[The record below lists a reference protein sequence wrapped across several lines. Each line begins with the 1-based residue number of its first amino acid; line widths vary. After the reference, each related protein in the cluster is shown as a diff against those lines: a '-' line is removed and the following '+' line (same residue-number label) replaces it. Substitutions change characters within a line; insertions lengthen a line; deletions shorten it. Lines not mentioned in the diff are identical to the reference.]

1 MVKNRLIRA
10 TAALTL
16 LIVAFFSN
24 PLAANADVDDF
35 EFESMHAEY
44 ELSLG
49 EHNIPQLKVT
59 ETLIAVFPETDQNR
73 GIRRLI
79 PDGYQGHS
87 LGTEVV
93 SVVDENGLARDFSV
107 ESVDGFSEVV
117 SKFTDDRYVHGR
129 QTYIITYTQK
139 WVIRDF
145 EDTSEF
151 YWDVNGTGWGQP
163 FGKVSATVTIS
174 PVLSQLLQTDG
185 ISCYAG
191 PQGSKQA
198 CDEQSWSQRPSS
210 ITLSFSSENLAPGE
224 TLTID
229 LPFSKGLINTGD
241 VSQVT
246 GSPQY
251 LLFWFFFAVIL
262 AMLVWGLW
270 YRIVVLGGR
279 RMRKFVTVQ
288 YAGPS
293 TPTMGVVG
301 SIIGGNRWQAAL
313 IVQAVVFGYLTI
325 AVDKDERWILT
336 RTDNLVQN
344 EELKRLLDSLFSDG
358 RQSVVMGPNIDEAES
373 IRIVNVFNNLSMQAA
388 KQALDLGYYSHFAVK
403 TSFRGWLVI
412 LAATV
417 GMVWVSVSMDE
428 VVDAGFT
435 ALSILFALLAS
446 TMHFAI
452 LVSKRLPTRAG
463 IDLKVHLEGLRD
475 YISLAEK
482 DRLAFL
488 QSPKGALRKR
498 GELGQEEI
506 LHLYEDVLPWAVL
519 LGLEEEWGK
528 VLTTYSNETGQPTW
542 IPIATISSFNLSGLN
557 TAISQSM
564 AVGAESGSSGGGS
577 SGGGGGGGGGSG
589 V

>member
-1 MVKNRLIRA
+1 M
-10 TAALTL
+10 T
-16 LIVAFFSN
+16 
-24 PLAANADVDDF
+24 
-35 EFESMHAEY
+35 
-44 ELSLG
+44 
-49 EHNIPQLKVT
+49 
-59 ETLIAVFPETDQNR
+59 
-73 GIRRLI
+73 
-79 PDGYQGHS
+79 
-87 LGTEVV
+87 
-93 SVVDENGLARDFSV
+93 
-107 ESVDGFSEVV
+107 
-117 SKFTDDRYVHGR
+117 
-129 QTYIITYTQK
+129 
-139 WVIRDF
+139 
-145 EDTSEF
+145 
-151 YWDVNGTGWGQP
+151 
-163 FGKVSATVTIS
+163 

-198 CDEQSWSQRPSS
+198 CDEQSWIQTPSS
-210 ITLSFSSENLAPGE
+210 STVSFSSDNLAPGE

-293 TPTMGVVG
+293 APTMGVVG

-313 IVQAVVFGYLTI
+313 IVQAVVLGYLTI
-325 AVDKDERWILT
+325 AVDEDERWILA
-336 RTDNLVQN
+336 RTDKLVQN
-344 EELKRLLDSLFSDG
+344 EELKELLDGLFADG

-403 TSFRGWLVI
+403 TSFRSWLVI
-412 LAATV
+412 LAATI
-417 GMVWVSVSMDE
+417 GMVWVSVSLDE

-435 ALSILFALLAS
+435 GLSILFVLVAS
-446 TMHFAI
+446 AVHFGI
-452 LVSKRLPTRAG
+452 LVSKRRPTQAG
-463 IDLKVHLEGLRD
+463 IDLRVHLEGLKD
-475 YISLAEK
+475 YIRLAEK

-488 QSPKGALRKR
+488 QSPKGALRKS
-498 GELGQEEI
+498 GALGQVEI

-542 IPIATISSFNLSGLN
+542 IPIATISSFNLSALN

>member
-1 MVKNRLIRA
+1 MGKNGLIRTTA
-10 TAALTL
+10 TLVLAMVALL
-16 LIVAFFSN
+16 FAPQV
-24 PLAANADVDDF
+24 ANADVEDF

-44 ELSLG
+44 ALSLG

-79 PDGYQGHS
+79 PDSYQGHS
-87 LGTEVV
+87 LRTEVT
-93 SVVDENGLARDFSV
+93 SVVDENGQARDFIV

-117 SKFTDDRYVHGR
+117 SKFTDDRYVYGR
-129 QTYIITYTQK
+129 QTYIISYTQQ
-139 WVIRDF
+139 WVVGDF
-145 EDTSEF
+145 GETSEF

-163 FGKVSATVTIS
+163 FGRVSATVTMS

-191 PQGSKQA
+191 PQGSKQV
-198 CDEQSWSQRPSS
+198 CDEQSWSQAPSS
-210 ITLSFSSENLAPGE
+210 STVSFSSENLAPGE
-224 TLTID
+224 NLTIN

-251 LLFWFFFAVIL
+251 LLFWSLFVVIL
-262 AMLVWGLW
+262 AALVWGLW

-288 YAGPS
+288 YAGPLA
-293 TPTMGVVG
+293 PELGVVG
-301 SIIGGNRWQAAL
+301 SIIGGNRWHAALVVQAAVL
-313 IVQAVVFGYLTI
+313 GYLTI
-325 AVDKDERWILT
+325 AVDKDEHWTLA
-336 RTDNLVQN
+336 RTDKVVQN
-344 EELKRLLDSLFSDG
+344 EELKRLLDGLFAEGRKSLAMG
-358 RQSVVMGPNIDEAES
+358 RLIDEAES
-373 IRIVNVFNNLSMQAA
+373 LRISTVFNNFSIQAA
-388 KQALDLGYYSHFAVK
+388 KQALDQGYYSHFAVK
-403 TSFRGWLVI
+403 TAILGWLVI
-412 LAATV
+412 LAATI
-417 GMVWVSVSMDE
+417 GQVWVAGSLDE

-435 ALSILFALLAS
+435 GLSILFALVAS
-446 TMHFAI
+446 AVHFAV

-463 IDLKVHLEGLRD
+463 IDLKVHLEGLED
-475 YISLAEK
+475 YIRLAEK
-482 DRLAFL
+482 ERLAFL

-498 GELGQEEI
+498 GMLGQDEI

-519 LGLEEEWGK
+519 LGLEEEWSK
-528 VLTTYSNETGQPTW
+528 VLTTFASETSQPTW
-542 IPIATISSFNLSGLN
+542 IPIATVGGFHLSGLN

-564 AVGAESGSSGGGS
+564 AVSSDSGSGGGGS
-577 SGGGGGGGGGSG
+577 SGGGGGGGGGGG

>member
-24 PLAANADVDDF
+24 PLAASADVDDF
-35 EFESMHAEY
+35 EFESMHADY
-44 ELSLG
+44 SLSLG

-87 LGTEVV
+87 LGTEVL

-163 FGKVSATVTIS
+163 FGKVSATVTMS

-198 CDEQSWSQRPSS
+198 CDEQSWSQTPSS
-210 ITLSFSSENLAPGE
+210 STVSFSSDNLAPGE

-293 TPTMGVVG
+293 APTLGVVG

-313 IVQAVVFGYLTI
+313 IVQAVVLGYLTI
-325 AVDKDERWILT
+325 AVDEDERWILA
-336 RTDNLVQN
+336 RTDKLVQN
-344 EELKRLLDSLFSDG
+344 EELKELLDGLFADG

-403 TSFRGWLVI
+403 TSFRSWLVI
-412 LAATV
+412 LAATI
-417 GMVWVSVSMDE
+417 GMVWVSVSLDE

-435 ALSILFALLAS
+435 GLSILFVLVAS
-446 TMHFAI
+446 AVHFGI
-452 LVSKRLPTRAG
+452 LVSKRRPTQAG
-463 IDLKVHLEGLRD
+463 IDLRVHLEGLKD
-475 YISLAEK
+475 YIRLAEK

-488 QSPKGALRKR
+488 QSPKGALRKS
-498 GELGQEEI
+498 GALGQVEI

-542 IPIATISSFNLSGLN
+542 IPIATISSFSLSGLN

-564 AVGAESGSSGGGS
+564 AVSSESGSSGGGS

>member
-24 PLAANADVDDF
+24 PLAASADVDDF
-35 EFESMHAEY
+35 EFESMHADY
-44 ELSLG
+44 SLSLG

-59 ETLIAVFPETDQNR
+59 ETLVAVFPETDQNR

-79 PDGYQGHS
+79 PDGYQEHS

-163 FGKVSATVTIS
+163 FGRVSATVTMS

-191 PQGSKQA
+191 PQGSKQV
-198 CDEQSWSQRPSS
+198 CDEQSWSQAPSS
-210 ITLSFSSENLAPGE
+210 STVGFSSDNLAPGE
-224 TLTID
+224 TLTIN

-241 VSQVT
+241 VSLVT

-251 LLFWFFFAVIL
+251 LLFWFLFVVIL
-262 AMLVWGLW
+262 AVLVWGLW

-288 YAGPS
+288 YAGPLA
-293 TPTMGVVG
+293 PELGVVG

-313 IVQAVVFGYLTI
+313 VVQAAVLGYLTI
-325 AVDKDERWILT
+325 AVDKDEHWTLA
-336 RTDNLVQN
+336 RTDKVVQN
-344 EELKRLLDSLFSDG
+344 EELKRLLDGLFAEGRKSLAMG
-358 RQSVVMGPNIDEAES
+358 RIIDEAES
-373 IRIVNVFNNLSMQAA
+373 IRISTVFNNFSIQAA
-388 KQALDLGYYSHFAVK
+388 KQALDQGYYSHFAVK
-403 TSFRGWLVI
+403 TAIRGWLVI
-412 LAATV
+412 LAATI
-417 GMVWVSVSMDE
+417 GLIWVAGSLDE

-435 ALSILFALLAS
+435 GLSILFALVAS
-446 TMHFAI
+446 AVHFAV

-463 IDLKVHLEGLRD
+463 IDLKVHLEGLED
-475 YISLAEK
+475 YIRLAEK

-498 GELGQEEI
+498 GVLGQDEI

-519 LGLEEEWGK
+519 LGLEEEWSK
-528 VLTTYSNETGQPTW
+528 VLTTFANETSQPTW
-542 IPIATISSFNLSGLN
+542 IPIATVGGFNLSGLN

-564 AVGAESGSSGGGS
+564 AVSSDSGSGGGGS
-577 SGGGGGGGGGSG
+577 SGGGGGGGGGGG

>member
-1 MVKNRLIRA
+1 MSKNRLIRG
-10 TAALTL
+10 AASLVL
-16 LIVAFFSN
+16 ALVAFLIT
-24 PLAANADVDDF
+24 PLAANADVNDF

-117 SKFTDDRYVHGR
+117 SKFTDERYVHGR

-163 FGKVSATVTIS
+163 FGKVSATVTMS

-198 CDEQSWSQRPSS
+198 CDEQSWSQTPSS
-210 ITLSFSSENLAPGE
+210 STVSFSSDNLAPGE

-293 TPTMGVVG
+293 APTMGVVG

-313 IVQAVVFGYLTI
+313 IVQAVVLGYLTI

-336 RTDNLVQN
+336 RTDKLVQN
-344 EELKRLLDSLFSDG
+344 EELKGLLDGLFADG

-403 TSFRGWLVI
+403 TSFRSWLVI
-412 LAATV
+412 LAATI
-417 GMVWVSVSMDE
+417 GMVWVSVSLDE

-435 ALSILFALLAS
+435 GLSILFVLVAS
-446 TMHFAI
+446 AVHFGI
-452 LVSKRLPTRAG
+452 LVSKRRPTQAG
-463 IDLKVHLEGLRD
+463 IDLRVHLEGLKD
-475 YISLAEK
+475 YIRLAEK

-488 QSPKGALRKR
+488 QSPKGALRKS
-498 GELGQEEI
+498 GALGQVEI

-519 LGLEEEWGK
+519 LGLEEEWSK
-528 VLTTYSNETGQPTW
+528 VLTTFSHETNQPTW

>member
-1 MVKNRLIRA
+1 M
-10 TAALTL
+10 
-16 LIVAFFSN
+16 
-24 PLAANADVDDF
+24 
-35 EFESMHAEY
+35 
-44 ELSLG
+44 
-49 EHNIPQLKVT
+49 
-59 ETLIAVFPETDQNR
+59 
-73 GIRRLI
+73 
-79 PDGYQGHS
+79 
-87 LGTEVV
+87 
-93 SVVDENGLARDFSV
+93 
-107 ESVDGFSEVV
+107 
-117 SKFTDDRYVHGR
+117 
-129 QTYIITYTQK
+129 
-139 WVIRDF
+139 
-145 EDTSEF
+145 
-151 YWDVNGTGWGQP
+151 
-163 FGKVSATVTIS
+163 S
-174 PVLSQLLQTDG
+174 PVLSELLQTDG

-191 PQGSKQA
+191 PQGSKQT
-198 CDEQSWSQRPSS
+198 CDEQSWSQTPLSS
-210 ITLSFSSENLAPGE
+210 TVSFSSDNLAPGE

-293 TPTMGVVG
+293 APTLGVVG

-313 IVQAVVFGYLTI
+313 IVQAVVLGYLTI
-325 AVDKDERWILT
+325 AVDEDERWILA
-336 RTDNLVQN
+336 RTDKLVQN
-344 EELKRLLDSLFSDG
+344 EELKGLLDGLFADG

-403 TSFRGWLVI
+403 TSFRSWLVI
-412 LAATV
+412 LAATI
-417 GMVWVSVSMDE
+417 GMVWVSVSLDE

-435 ALSILFALLAS
+435 GLSILFVLVAS
-446 TMHFAI
+446 AVHFGI
-452 LVSKRLPTRAG
+452 LVSKRRPTQAG
-463 IDLKVHLEGLRD
+463 IDLRVHLEGLKD
-475 YISLAEK
+475 YIRLAEK

-488 QSPKGALRKR
+488 QSPKGALRKS
-498 GELGQEEI
+498 GALGQVEI

-542 IPIATISSFNLSGLN
+542 IPIATISSFSLSGLN

-564 AVGAESGSSGGGS
+564 AVSSESGSSGGGS

>member
-24 PLAANADVDDF
+24 PLAASADVDDF
-35 EFESMHAEY
+35 EFESMHADY
-44 ELSLG
+44 SLSLG

-59 ETLIAVFPETDQNR
+59 ETLVAVFPETDQNR

-79 PDGYQGHS
+79 PDGYQEHS

-163 FGKVSATVTIS
+163 FGRVSATVTMS

-191 PQGSKQA
+191 PQGSKQV
-198 CDEQSWSQRPSS
+198 CDEQSWSQAPSS
-210 ITLSFSSENLAPGE
+210 STVGFSSDNLAPGE
-224 TLTID
+224 TLTIN

-241 VSQVT
+241 VSLVT

-251 LLFWFFFAVIL
+251 LLFWFLFVVIL
-262 AMLVWGLW
+262 AVLVWGLW

-288 YAGPS
+288 YAGPLA
-293 TPTMGVVG
+293 PELGVVG

-313 IVQAVVFGYLTI
+313 VVQAAVLGYLTI
-325 AVDKDERWILT
+325 AVDKDEHWTLA
-336 RTDNLVQN
+336 RTDKVVQN
-344 EELKRLLDSLFSDG
+344 EELKRLLDGLFAEGRKSLAMG
-358 RQSVVMGPNIDEAES
+358 RIIDEAES
-373 IRIVNVFNNLSMQAA
+373 IRISTVFNNFSIQAA
-388 KQALDLGYYSHFAVK
+388 KQALDQGYYSHFAVK
-403 TSFRGWLVI
+403 TAIRGWLVI
-412 LAATV
+412 LAATI
-417 GMVWVSVSMDE
+417 GLIWVAGSLDE

-435 ALSILFALLAS
+435 GLSILFALVAS
-446 TMHFAI
+446 AVHFAV

-463 IDLKVHLEGLRD
+463 IDLKVHLEGLED
-475 YISLAEK
+475 YIRLAEK

-498 GELGQEEI
+498 GVLGQDEI

-519 LGLEEEWGK
+519 LGLEEEWSK
-528 VLTTYSNETGQPTW
+528 VLTTFANETSQPTW
-542 IPIATISSFNLSGLN
+542 IPIATVGGFNLSGLN

-564 AVGAESGSSGGGS
+564 AVSSDSGSGGGGS
-577 SGGGGGGGGGSG
+577 SGGGG